1 MQIFFWDY
9 LRANMSK
16 CFHGSSLDHQNPKSQ
31 LTIRLIGGL
40 LGRLFL
46 SPGGLALT
54 SLVDGDK
61 AVMSAIGRAPHFDTR
76 CIYAIFYLGLHEASE
91 LPDF

>member
-1 MQIFFWDY
+1 
-9 LRANMSK
+9 MSK

-31 LTIRLIGGL
+31 LAIRLIGGP
-40 LGRLFL
+40 LGQLFL

-61 AVMSAIGRAPHFDTR
+61 AVMSAIGQAPHFDTR
-76 CIYAIFYLGLHEASE
+76 CIAAFMPYFIWVCTKPANCQIFRPKKQG
-91 LPDF
+91 